1 MLELRREPGLRLDQ
15 TVKSFKIKTS
25 FSGAF
30 SRGPAPPKWQVSKVL
45 PLEIWRLH
53 TLVSLLV
60 PG

>member
-1 MLELRREPGLRLDQ
+1 MLELHCEPGLKPDQ
-15 TVKSFKIKTS
+15 VVKSFKIKTS

-45 PLEIWRLH
+45 PLETWRLH
-53 TLVSLLV
+53 TLVNLLA